1 MKLSELAEKEV
12 VNIKNGEFIG
22 YITDLEIDSCTGK
35 IYSIYVL
42 QSNDFLTLKP
52 CNTIKIPWSS
62 VCKIGKDTILVDFC
76 AEK

>member
-22 YITDLEIDSCTGK
+22 YITDLEIDSCAGK